1 MMQGSLFLLV
11 MGAILLLAGATHLFL
26 QLLGGI
32 IRNGLK
38 KRGPQQ
44 YLGGADSWRRDDLR
58 RCYATYSCCLAVP
71 LRQCRVDEVL
81 PERRAAICRFSL
93 QYLL

>member
-32 IRNGLK
+32 IWNGLK

-44 YLGGADSWRRDDLR
+44 YLGGADKGFR
-58 RCYATYSCCLAVP
+58 A
-71 LRQCRVDEVL
+71 
-81 PERRAAICRFSL
+81 RRAFPGVAMICVGAT
-93 QYLL
+93 LLTLAAWLFP